1 MSSKESPS
9 HPIKPI
15 LSSRKPA
22 MVVLKYLL
30 IFVAVVMGF
39 IGLQFS
45 TISVM
50 RPLVYQKDFI
60 QEWLLAKAVLGD
72 IDPYL
77 PLPELALRFLGPLPN
92 SVLQHPTP
100 HPPTVAVLSLPLGAL
115 SYEQAAGAWLV
126 FEIVCIVAAIY
137 LLLLWSDRRPGLVL
151 CAFLALLALAWSPF
165 WEELIT
171 GQLMA
176 LLLFL
181 LIGAWLALREGRSI
195 LGGILLG
202 LTIAVKLIA
211 WPIIIFLVLKKN
223 WRAVVAAG
231 VTAVIGNLAAAALMG
246 FDTVLHYY
254 GEVSSAVSP
263 LYQAYEHNFSLWTI
277 GWRVFDGTG
286 SLVVMG
292 FSSPPLVN
300 APILARLFS
309 YAIPLA
315 LLIVGLV
322 LAVRAYSFD
331 TSYCILICVSI
342 LVSPV
347 AWWHYLVLLLVPIAI
362 IGRRL
367 YNLDWPK
374 RETNIAL
381 VLGLLLVISRGQLS
395 NIIRI
400 LAGHGPNA
408 EKTVVVPFIVGL
420 LSFVPAAAIL
430 GVIWLVWH
438 LDQVFPEN
446 ALEGQSS
453 I

>member
-1 MSSKESPS
+1 
-9 HPIKPI
+9 
-15 LSSRKPA
+15 

-30 IFVAVVMGF
+30 LLVTAVMGF

-45 TISVM
+45 VSSVM

-77 PLPELALRFLGPLPN
+77 PLPKLALRFLGPLPN

-100 HPPTVAVLSLPLGAL
+100 HPPTVAVLGLPLGAL
-115 SYEQAAGAWLV
+115 SYEQAAVAWLV

-137 LLLLWSDRRPGLVL
+137 LLLLWSDRRPRLAL
-151 CAFLALLALAWSPF
+151 CAFLALIAIAWSPF
-165 WEELIT
+165 WEELVT

-195 LGGILLG
+195 LGGVLLG

-231 VTAVIGNLAAAALMG
+231 VTVVVGNLAAAVLMG
-246 FDTVLHYY
+246 FDRVLYYY
-254 GEVSSAVSP
+254 GKVSSAVSP
-263 LYQAYEHNFSLWTI
+263 LYRAYEHNFSLWTI

-315 LLIVGLV
+315 LLLAGLV
-322 LAVRAYSFD
+322 LAVRAHSFD

-347 AWWHYLVLLLVPIAI
+347 AWWHYLVLLLIPVFI

-374 RETNIAL
+374 RETNFAL

-408 EKTVVVPFIVGL
+408 EKAVVVPFFVGL
-420 LSFVPAAAIL
+420 LSLVPAAAIL

-446 ALEGQSS
+446 VPEEQSS
-453 I
+453 T